1 MIQKIKIATL
11 IAAMYSFISCNNDS
25 SKTTENNADTSTSQS
40 SNTAKDTT
48 SKMDNSS
55 TANNLMTSTN
65 SMMDKMK
72 NMKMSGDFD
81 IDFANMMIEHHQGA
95 VDMSEQEVNS
105 GKDDKMKSMAQKI
118 ITSQKEEITM
128 LQDFVKTYKPSGMK
142 HGEGELQK
150 STSDMENKMKNV
162 QMTGDIDKD
171 FAAMMVS
178 HHEGAVEMSKKE
190 LANGMSSKLKKMAQ
204 KTITEQSK
212 EVKEFKSWLEG
223 KK

>member
-1 MIQKIKIATL
+1 MIQKIKLVAL

-25 SKTTENNADTSTSQS
+25 SKTTESNTDTSTSQN

-55 TANNLMTSTN
+55 KANNLMTSTN
-65 SMMDKMK
+65 SMMDRMK
-72 NMKMSGDFD
+72 NMKMTGDFD

-95 VDMSEQEVNS
+95 IDMGEQEVSS
-105 GKDDKMKSMAQKI
+105 GKDDKIKGMAQRI
-118 ITSQKEEITM
+118 ITSQKEEIAK

-150 STSDMENKMKNV
+150 SMSDMESKMKNM

-171 FAAMMVS
+171 FATMMVS
-178 HHEGAVEMSKKE
+178 HHEGAVEMSKMQ
-190 LANGMSSKLKKMAQ
+190 LANGMSSKLKQMAQ
-204 KTITEQSK
+204 KTITEQNK
-212 EVKEFKSWLEG
+212 EIKEFKSWLES